1 MSPARIAAV
10 RYLNTS
16 PLIEGLNKVEGLSL
30 IPTVPAR
37 IADLLVSGEA
47 DIGLA
52 SIVDSVAAEKPLAL
66 LPCGMIGC
74 DGPTLTV
81 RLFSAQPLEKI
92 TELHADA
99 DSHTSTILAQ
109 VLLNK
114 LYGLR
119 PRMVEFDARE
129 RVATAGPGRETSLEE
144 SWPSA
149 VVLIGDKVITD
160 PPPVDRYPHQLDLG
174 EAWKQLTGL
183 PFVYAMW
190 MCRAEEVG
198 NDSIRHA
205 AVLLDRQLRHN
216 MTRIE
221 WVISTRAHEAR
232 WPVETARRY
241 LSELLRFRV
250 GPREKQAV
258 ERFLADAAE
267 LKLLPRR
274 SVVWAWS
281 P

>member
-16 PLIEGLNKVEGLSL
+16 PLIEGLSKVEGLSL

-129 RVATAGPGRETSLEE
+129 RVATTGPGREASLEE

-241 LSELLRFRV
+241 LSELLRFKV